1 MADQSVSVL
10 IPVYNGER
18 YLAEA
23 IRSVLDQ
30 THPPAELIVVDDG
43 STDGSAQVA
52 QGFAAVRYVRQE
64 NAGQPAALNHGV
76 ELATGQFLAFLDADD
91 VWVPDK
97 LAVQLEAFES
107 DPSLDMVFGHAQQFI
122 EPETPA
128 AVAAQLQSQRQV
140 LPAHLPSAMLIRRE
154 AFDRV
159 GGFRSEWKIG
169 NVVDWYARATES
181 GLKSRMLERVVYK
194 RRIHGANISITEKQ
208 SRDDYLAVVKAA
220 LDRRRARQNLTE
232 D

>member
-1 MADQSVSVL
+1 
-10 IPVYNGER
+10 
-18 YLAEA
+18 
-23 IRSVLDQ
+23 
-30 THPPAELIVVDDG
+30 
-43 STDGSAQVA
+43 
-52 QGFAAVRYVRQE
+52 
-64 NAGQPAALNHGV
+64 
-76 ELATGQFLAFLDADD
+76 
-91 VWVPDK
+91 
-97 LAVQLEAFES
+97 
-107 DPSLDMVFGHAQQFI
+107 
-122 EPETPA
+122 
-128 AVAAQLQSQRQV
+128 
-140 LPAHLPSAMLIRRE
+140 MLIRRE